1 MATMAM
7 PINGMAPWCVDYHRT
22 MAAAIVA
29 CKAAKNSAAWIILA
43 KDFWQVSRDFK
54 ALLSELDRVTQLP
67 PAELQIAVDKL
78 SELYKTA
85 NRTIDVA
92 YKHKLHNRTLTG
104 ASVRSL
110 ANCNARLLDVIE
122 RFQLSLDPA
131 TSEAARRAIE
141 EYERGETV
149 SLESLV

>member
-1 MATMAM
+1 MAM
-7 PINGMAPWCVDYHRT
+7 PINGMAPWCIDYHKT
-22 MAAAIVA
+22 MAATIAA
-29 CKAAKNSAAWIILA
+29 CKAVKNSALWITIA

-54 ALLSELDRVTQLP
+54 ALLSELDRVTQVS
-67 PAELQIAVDKL
+67 PAELKIAIDKL
-78 SELYKTA
+78 VELYKTA
-85 NRTIDVA
+85 NGTIDVA
-92 YKHKLHNRTLTG
+92 YKHSLQNRTLTG

-110 ANCNARLLDVIE
+110 ADCNVRLLEVIE

-131 TSEAARRAIE
+131 TSEATRKATE